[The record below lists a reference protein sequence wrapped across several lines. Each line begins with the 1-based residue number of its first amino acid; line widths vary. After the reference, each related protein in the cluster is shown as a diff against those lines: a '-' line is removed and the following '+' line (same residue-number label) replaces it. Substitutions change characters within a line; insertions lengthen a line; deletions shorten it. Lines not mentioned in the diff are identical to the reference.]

1 MTERL
6 PFSRGAGA
14 LIAALGVTA
23 ALGYTASGATRVVL
37 ISVDGLRPDVIAADT
52 TPNLAGLIAQ
62 GFSAENAVN
71 DLPSATLPNHA
82 TMLTGLVS
90 DVHGLILNVDLPG
103 TIPQPTLFN
112 YASEAGL
119 RCGFFASKSKLGFL
133 APPDCVE
140 AFDIGGNTDQLVDR
154 FLVQLMPGGP
164 DVLFLHIRD
173 PDSVGHADNWLS
185 AAYYEA
191 VAKADALIGRIVE
204 AIAADPQRPTYLLVT
219 ADHGG
224 EGNNHFL
231 NIPENRR
238 IPWIVTGPGIR
249 ANQKVQSAVTTADT
263 TPTLLWL
270 LDLPIPG
277 GLSGVART
285 EVREASD
292 ADGGLS
298 PVAPV
303 GLPCVLLS
311 APAALALSS
320 ATLLRRRSGGG
331 ARR

>member
-6 PFSRGAGA
+6 PFFRSAGAVAGA
-14 LIAALGVTA
+14 LWIAAALGQP
-23 ALGYTASGATRVVL
+23 ASAGPRVVL
-37 ISVDGLRPDVIAADT
+37 ISIDGLRPDVIAADT
-52 TPNLAGLIAQ
+52 TPSLAGLLAQ
-62 GFSAENAVN
+62 GVSAENALN

-90 DVHGLILNVDLPG
+90 DVHGLVLNVDLPG
-103 TIPQPTLFN
+103 TIPQRTLFN
-112 YASEAGL
+112 YASDAGL

-185 AAYYEA
+185 VPYYEA
-191 VAKADALIGRIVE
+191 VAKADALVGRIVE

-249 ANQKVQSAVTTADT
+249 ANQRVQSAVTTADT
-263 TPTLLWL
+263 MPTLLWL

-285 EVREASD
+285 EVRDASD
-292 ADGGLS
+292 SGGGLS

-311 APAALALSS
+311 APAALMLGG
-320 ATLLRRRSGGG
+320 ATLLRRRSGG